1 MDEFE
6 FDNRLFYKFNSY
18 NSTYFLGYPYKNLWL
33 SIETEFKPNEIRK
46 VAFFYDLYFPN
57 KLKKNKID
65 IFDKNLTKLEKQLY
79 DYFNPY
85 FNNYRSN
92 ELYKFYYCYN
102 HTFTTD
108 VYEKL
113 IDALANKE
121 YKLLYKNLS
130 TKNIIEIYKYLLIFY
145 PNIFGKIGDLFYDF
159 WKTKVF
165 FPYFTH
171 WQSPEKNYDFAGIKD
186 FIYGDSDK
194 LSKIQRQNL
203 YFYFLDNID
212 KIKEI
217 YLILNGLKLNDT
229 FSEKVF
235 QRILNNS
242 CKHSNFWYDIS
253 SEDFESLI
261 KLYELFYSSTMEK
274 LPKGNIKK
282 ERREK
287 AQIFFC
293 KNKLE
298 VEQCIEFLK
307 DIKNYNKLF
316 DSFKNKHNDITDIN
330 FLYNVALYYNT
341 MFPYDNME
349 TFLININV
357 NFDNIKKFF
366 DDPNNKNKFMD
377 NIEEIKKIKFSKEF
391 LDEFDR
397 INKDKNT
404 IDTRLLT
411 DDILNYILNA
421 YDIFF
426 RNEIKSSDLIDK
438 NAKLEFLRKKLNNV
452 IKLYYICTN
461 KKEEFDKDKI
471 FTKQVYYEFMINS
484 CTYGKDG
491 WAIIDKDELKH
502 IVFCY
507 DTLKIDKNNIN
518 LFSLLQEEQY
528 NYFINNKDKLYS
540 LIFEIEKLY
549 KIDINHIETMYIR
562 EKINTNTYFTFS
574 TYNLN
579 TKDLNI
585 LNEFIDLVKYLYE
598 DNKIDI
604 IVEKKTNNANPAKP
618 IDYIDYKIKQ
628 ENYKAIKDLFEDKKI
643 KNKLKDV
650 NKIVYKNFLNYPK
663 KFNYSIPQD
672 TLIYIANKYNKMFPN
687 ELDSNYLIKKHK
699 YLFFFEKTKPYPL
712 LEYLIKFFSKNT
724 LKLKQLY
731 ETLNNIQANSQ
742 KQKQSKQQ
750 AQAQAQPQAQGQTV
764 KDFTDKM
771 KAIHGDQTQITQ
783 IVTNLG
789 IILDFME
796 QERIKV
802 INNIQSNTNGITTNK
817 FYGNNILGQLQQ
829 MNFNTNKRNL
839 TDQQIIS
846 HIYDM
851 YIDQASPVNII
862 KSNSIDS
869 KYLKVILDLFE
880 ALKNNNN
887 FDAKKFLNKYSK
899 IRINTQNNT
908 IDNKEKALYN
918 IIATIFKSLNL
929 FYSNLTTLFSFE
941 ISNISQI
948 NNRSNIGK
956 LIVFTPALI
965 ENISDADF
973 QNELLKFVEF
983 FRYVFFMFFFDFR
996 TSIPKKA
1003 GKIGNIKQVILD
1015 GLLIK

>member
-65 IFDKNLTKLEKQLY
+65 IFDTNLKKLEKQLY

-102 HTFTTD
+102 HTFTKD
-108 VYEKL
+108 VYDNL
-113 IDALANKE
+113 MDALANKK
-121 YKLLYKNLS
+121 YSLLYTKVS

-165 FPYFTH
+165 FPYFTD
-171 WQSPEKNYDFAGIKD
+171 WQSGQKDFDFAGIKD
-186 FIYGDSDK
+186 FIYGDNDK

-217 YLILNGLKLNDT
+217 YLILNGFKLNDT

-242 CKHSNFWYDIS
+242 CKHSNFWYDIG
-253 SEDFESLI
+253 SEDLESLI
-261 KLYELFYSSTMEK
+261 SLYTLFYSSTMET
-274 LPKGNIKK
+274 LPKNIKK

-298 VEQCIEFLK
+298 VHQALEFLK
-307 DIKNYNKLF
+307 DINNYSKLF
-316 DSFKNKHNDITDIN
+316 DSFKNKHNDITDVN
-330 FLYNVALYYNT
+330 FLYHVALYYNT
-341 MFPYDNME
+341 MFPYDNMQK
-349 TFLININV
+349 FLININI
-357 NFDNIKKFF
+357 NFDNIKNFF

-377 NIEEIKKIKFSKEF
+377 NIESIKKIKFSKDFLSEF
-391 LDEFDR
+391 ER
-397 INKDKNT
+397 INKDKST
-404 IDTRLLT
+404 INSALLT
-411 DDILNYILNA
+411 DDILNYILDA

-426 RNEIKSSDLIDK
+426 RNEIKPSDKIDK
-438 NAKLEFLRKKLNNV
+438 NAKLEFLKKNLNNV

-484 CTYGKDG
+484 CTFGKDG

-507 DTLKIDKNNIN
+507 DILKIDKNKLN
-518 LFSLLQEEQY
+518 LASVVQEEQY

-540 LIFEIEKLY
+540 LISEIEKMY
-549 KIDINHIETMYIR
+549 KIDFTYINNIYAKEI
-562 EKINTNTYFTFS
+562 INGNTFHTFDTKDFIINS
-574 TYNLN
+574 N
-579 TKDLNI
+579 TKDLNK
-585 LNEFIDLVKYLYE
+585 LNEFIELVKYFYE
-598 DNKIDI
+598 DNKNEF
-604 IVEKKTNNANPAKP
+604 IVEKKIDNTNPAKP
-618 IDYIDYKIKQ
+618 IDYHIYKIKE
-628 ENYKAIKDLFEDKKI
+628 ENYKTIKELFDDKKT

-699 YLFFFEKTKPYPL
+699 FLFFFEKTKPYPL

-724 LKLKQLY
+724 LKLKILY
-731 ETLNNIQANSQ
+731 ETLNNIQSNSQ

-750 AQAQAQPQAQGQTV
+750 QAQAQPQAQGQTE
-764 KDFTDKM
+764 KDFIDKM
-771 KAIHGDQTQITQ
+771 KAIHDDATQIAQ
-783 IVTNLG
+783 IKTNLG
-789 IILDFME
+789 SILDLME
-796 QERIKV
+796 QERNQAIA
-802 INNIQSNTNGITTNK
+802 NIQSITTNR
-817 FYGNNILGQLQQ
+817 FYGANILSKLQL
-829 MNFNTNKRNL
+829 MNFATNKTNL
-839 TDQQIIS
+839 TTQLITM
-846 HIYDM
+846 HINDT
-851 YIDQASPVNII
+851 YIDKASMVNII
-862 KSNSIDS
+862 PHIDP

-887 FDAKKFLNKYSK
+887 FDARNFLNRFSK
-899 IRINTQNNT
+899 IIINTQNNT
-908 IDNKEKALYN
+908 IDNKERALYT
-918 IIATIFKSLNL
+918 IIASIFKNLNL
-929 FYSNLTTLFSFE
+929 LYSNLTNSYSFE
-941 ISNISQI
+941 ISSMTQI
-948 NNRSNIGK
+948 NTNNNIGK
-956 LIVFTPALI
+956 LIVFSPALI
-965 ENISDADF
+965 DSISDTDF

-983 FRYVFFMFFFDFR
+983 FKYVFFMFFFDFKKNI
-996 TSIPKKA
+996 TKKA
-1003 GKIGNIKQVILD
+1003 GNVNNKKVIL
-1015 GLLIK
+1015 GGYRVN

>member
-18 NSTYFLGYPYKNLWL
+18 NSTYLLGYPYKNLWL

-102 HTFTTD
+102 HTFTTN
-108 VYEKL
+108 VYENL
-113 IDALANKE
+113 MEALANKD

-171 WQSPEKNYDFAGIKD
+171 WKSPEKNYDFAGIKD

-217 YLILNGLKLNDT
+217 YLILNGFKLNDT

-242 CKHSNFWYDIS
+242 CKHSNFWYDIG

-274 LPKGNIKK
+274 LPKGIKK

-298 VEQCIEFLK
+298 VDQCIEFLK

-341 MFPYDNME
+341 MFPYDNMQQ
-349 TFLININV
+349 FLININV
-357 NFDNIKKFF
+357 NFDNIKQFF
-366 DDPNNKNKFMD
+366 DDPNNKNKFMN
-377 NIEEIKKIKFSKEF
+377 NIEEIKKIKFSKQF

-397 INKDKNT
+397 INKDKKP

-411 DDILNYILNA
+411 DDILNYILDA

-438 NAKLEFLRKKLNNV
+438 NSKLEFLKKNLNNV

-507 DTLKIDKNNIN
+507 DILKIDKNKLN
-518 LFSLLQEEQY
+518 LSSLLQEEQY

-540 LIFEIEKLY
+540 LISEIEKLY
-549 KIDINHIETMYIR
+549 KIDINYIETIYTR
-562 EKINTNTYFTFS
+562 ETINTNRYFTFS
-574 TYNLN
+574 TFNLN
-579 TKDLNI
+579 TKDLNK

-598 DNKIDI
+598 DNKIDFI
-604 IVEKKTNNANPAKP
+604 MEKKTNNANPAKP
-618 IDYIDYKIKQ
+618 IDYIDYKIKE

-731 ETLNNIQANSQ
+731 ETLNNVQANSQ

-750 AQAQAQPQAQGQTV
+750 QAQAQGQAQGQTE
-764 KDFTDKM
+764 KDFIDKM
-771 KAIHGDQTQITQ
+771 KAIHDDATQIAQ

-789 IILDFME
+789 NILDFME
-796 QERIKV
+796 QQRILA
-802 INNIQSNTNGITTNK
+802 ITNIQSNQNGITTNK
-817 FYGNNILGQLQQ
+817 FYGTNILGQLQL
-829 MNFNTNKRNL
+829 MNFNTNKSNL
-839 TDQQIIS
+839 TTQLITM
-846 HIYDM
+846 HIKDSYVDTKS
-851 YIDQASPVNII
+851 QVNII
-862 KSNSIDS
+862 SSIDS
-869 KYLKVILDLFE
+869 KYLKFILDLFE
-880 ALKNNNN
+880 ALKNSN
-887 FDAKKFLNKYSK
+887 FDAKKFLNRFSK

-908 IDNKEKALYN
+908 TDNKEKTLYN
-918 IIATIFKSLNL
+918 IISSIFKNL
-929 FYSNLTTLFSFE
+929 FLLHSNLTNPYAFE
-941 ISNISQI
+941 ISTISKI
-948 NNRSNIGK
+948 DTKANIGK
-956 LIVFTPALI
+956 LIVFSPALI
-965 ENISDADF
+965 ENISDTDF
-973 QNELLKFVEF
+973 QSELLKFVEF
-983 FRYVFFMFFFDFR
+983 FRYVFFMFFFDFKS
-996 TSIPKKA
+996 SINKKTA
-1003 GKIGNIKQVILD
+1003 KAGNIKKVIFE
-1015 GLLIK
+1015 GYNISK